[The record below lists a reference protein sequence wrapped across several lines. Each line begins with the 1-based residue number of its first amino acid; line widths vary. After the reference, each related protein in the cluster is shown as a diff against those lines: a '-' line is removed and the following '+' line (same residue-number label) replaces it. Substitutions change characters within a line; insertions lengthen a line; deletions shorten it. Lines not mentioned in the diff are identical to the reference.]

1 MEQYPVACEG
11 FCCLQCVRQNEVGV
25 VEDLGQFKR
34 LLPPGLHLVCW
45 PLQGIVGRV
54 RASVCVCVR
63 AAMLCFVSCRATKS
77 TIRYYAAT
85 AGVRSAPGGAA
96 LLVLVDPSAA
106 KGTGLEEFSSNA
118 TKERGIGTECSRT

>member
-45 PLQGIVGRV
+45 PLQGI
-54 RASVCVCVR
+54 AF
-63 AAMLCFVSCRATKS
+63 APDAMIGTSNEV
-77 TIRYYAAT
+77 
-85 AGVRSAPGGAA
+85 
-96 LLVLVDPSAA
+96 SAA
-106 KGTGLEEFSSNA
+106 DVRLAFDADRMLVIVPVTALPAVLRGLGLLSGA
-118 TKERGIGTECSRT
+118 HAK